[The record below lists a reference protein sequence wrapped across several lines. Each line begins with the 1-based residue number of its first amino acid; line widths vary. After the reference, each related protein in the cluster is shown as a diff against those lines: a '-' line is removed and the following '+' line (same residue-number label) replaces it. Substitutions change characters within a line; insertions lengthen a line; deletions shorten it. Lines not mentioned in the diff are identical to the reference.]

1 MMAKGKNEKEEEQ
14 VRFATFTQFCKST
27 SAEKTKAIAETS
39 ATITD
44 LEADIAEYTETSA
57 ALAKEIAAHEADI
70 GQWSTEKAAA
80 TAEREQSHADFVVE
94 HKDYTDSIDSVE
106 RAMDTIKSGNKDVS
120 LVQKQAAIRNLYSLP
135 KVSKEAQRVLASF
148 LQSSGPDKAYNALL
162 EAGMAL
168 DDGESV
174 KGPAPKAYE
183 GHSAGVEEMV
193 EQMGEKFE
201 DKREEI
207 EKKEMNM
214 QQAYNM
220 MVQDLESQISGNKKA
235 VAKKTAAKTQAEES
249 KAQAEGDLA
258 EAKKTLAEDEK
269 FLSDLDNECKQK
281 SLDFEKRQS
290 VSEGEIEAI
299 QKAIEIMSS
308 GAVAG
313 GSQHTYFVQKDIN
326 AFSEDLERLKGRA
339 ELRKMQEMTSLAQLR
354 SNSASAAQHSVAA
367 FLQEQASKTNSRLLA
382 LVAERAG
389 ADPFKKVSKMIKD
402 MITKLMEE
410 ANEEAE
416 HKGFCDTEMAT
427 NKNTRDAKSE
437 DVEELTAEAQKLAAD
452 VAQLAGDLSVLGEE
466 ITQLDAE
473 MAKSTALREAEK
485 EKNTAT
491 IEDAKTAQ
499 AATAQAMAVLKEFYS
514 KAAVEGAGAAE
525 SKETPVG
532 AINYDSRAIKI
543 LNSASLLQA
552 GEGRRRVPGGPE
564 MEEGGYTG
572 MGSGG
577 IVGLLEVIESDFA
590 RLIAET
596 EASETE
602 AAGEYTTLS
611 NENAEDRAV
620 KEMDTKN
627 KAAEKTR
634 KESALTNTKKDLA
647 STQAELVAAMEY
659 FEKLKPSCVEQGVS
673 YEERVSK
680 RKEEI
685 ESLQEAMKILTTE

>member
-1 MMAKGKNEKEEEQ
+1 MAKGKREKEDEQ
-14 VRFATFTQFCKST
+14 VRFATFEQFCKST
-27 SAEKTKAIAETS
+27 TAEKQKSIAETS
-39 ATITD
+39 DEITD
-44 LEADIAEYTETSA
+44 LKADIAKYAEEIMVAT
-57 ALAKEIAAHEADI
+57 KEIAGHEATIATASD
-70 GQWSTEKAAA
+70 EKAKA
-80 TAEREQSHADFVVE
+80 TAEREKEHADFEVE
-94 HKDYTDSIDSVE
+94 LGEYTDSIDAVE
-106 RAMDTIKSGNKDVS
+106 RALDTMKEGNKDVA
-120 LVQKQAAIRNLYSLP
+120 LVQ
-135 KVSKEAQRVLASF
+135 QRAVLGRLATLEKAPERARKVLASF
-148 LQSSGPDKAYNALL
+148 LQAPHDTAYKALL
-162 EAGMAL
+162 EAGMEL
-168 DDGESV
+168 DDGS
-174 KGPAPKAYE
+174 GAPEAKAYE
-183 GHSAGVEEMV
+183 AHSGGVVEMV
-193 EQMGEKFE
+193 EGMGEKFE
-201 DKREEI
+201 DKKNEI
-207 EKKEMNM
+207 EKQEMNM
-214 QQAYNM
+214 KQAYNM
-220 MVQDLESQISGNKKA
+220 MVQDLDSQIKSNTKSSS
-235 VAKKTAAKTQAEES
+235 KKTAAKGAAGEA

-258 EAKKTLAEDEK
+258 TAEASLADDEK
-269 FLSDLDNECKQK
+269 YLTDLTNECTQK
-281 SLDFEKRQS
+281 AMDYEKRQT
-290 VSEGEIEAI
+290 VRQGEIEAI

-313 GSQHTYFVQKDIN
+313 GSQHTYLLQEEISGFKD
-326 AFSEDLERLKGRA
+326 DLERLQGRA
-339 ELRKMQEMTSLAQLR
+339 AIRKMNHVAASLAQLR
-354 SNSASAAQHSVAA
+354 SASSSSTQKSVAD
-367 FLQEQASKTNSRLLA
+367 FLEQRAAETGSRVLSLMA
-382 LVAERAG
+382 TRVS

-427 NKNTRDAKSE
+427 NKNTRDAKTE
-437 DVEELTAEAQKLAAD
+437 DVEQLTAEAQKLNAD
-452 VAQLAGDLSVLGEE
+452 IAQLAEEITMIGEE

-499 AATAQAMAVLKEFYS
+499 AATAQAIAVLKEFYS

-532 AINYDSRAIKI
+532 AINYDTRAIKI

-552 GEGRRRVPGGPE
+552 GAERRRVPGGPE

-634 KESALTNTKKDLA
+634 KESALANTKKDLA

-659 FEKLKPSCVEQGVS
+659 FDKLKPSCVEQGVS
-673 YEERVSK
+673 YEERVAK

-685 ESLQEAMKILTTE
+685 ESLQEAMKILSESTP